1 MKYWRQI
8 FIIHL
13 RDHLGTPQEMTDHT
27 GAIVWKAQYKAWG
40 ECKVKPAKSDF
51 FENSETIS
59 NNIRFQ
65 GQYFDQET
73 GLHYNRYRY
82 YLPYV
87 GHFISK
93 DPIGLLGGDNVY
105 AYAPNPVGW
114 IDPLGL
120 NSKSKNSEEEMIRV
134 RHYTNRKD
142 SNIIEKT
149 QKIIAAD
156 NNRIYVEL
164 ANRKPLSQV
173 EAEDKCQIKRG
184 NRRDYV
190 EFDVQKNK
198 TECIKN
204 PRYHNEKLTI
214 KGDVDNPCNLTIHRR
229 K

>member
-1 MKYWRQI
+1 
-8 FIIHL
+8 
-13 RDHLGTPQEMTDHT
+13 
-27 GAIVWKAQYKAWG
+27 
-40 ECKVKPAKSDF
+40 
-51 FENSETIS
+51 
-59 NNIRFQ
+59 
-65 GQYFDQET
+65 
-73 GLHYNRYRY
+73 
-82 YLPYV
+82 YV

-173 EAEDKCQIKRG
+173 EA
-184 NRRDYV
+184 
-190 EFDVQKNK
+190 
-198 TECIKN
+198 
-204 PRYHNEKLTI
+204 
-214 KGDVDNPCNLTIHRR
+214 
-229 K
+229 